1 LNKKSRCRNVLP
13 MQDRIVRLSSGVAV
27 IRVGGSTE
35 VEMTERKHRIEDALE
50 AVKSAQEEGIIG
62 GGGSSL
68 LRAAR
73 SLDTGTEDLAASDCT
88 SACEAPI
95 RQMAANAGLS
105 ADIIIKDIL
114 NEEDGMGWNFRDN
127 EMVDLF
133 ECRNY

>member
-1 LNKKSRCRNVLP
+1 
-13 MQDRIVRLSSGVAV
+13 M
-27 IRVGGSTE
+27 
-35 VEMTERKHRIEDALE
+35 E

-73 SLDTGTEDLAASDCT
+73 TLDTDTEDLAAMIIQR
-88 SACEAPI
+88 ACEAPI

-114 NEEDGMGWNFRDN
+114 NEEDGKGWNFRN
-127 EMVDLF
+127 NQMVNLF
-133 ECRNY
+133 EVGIIDPVKVTRTALQNAVSCAGTLITTNYGIIQTE